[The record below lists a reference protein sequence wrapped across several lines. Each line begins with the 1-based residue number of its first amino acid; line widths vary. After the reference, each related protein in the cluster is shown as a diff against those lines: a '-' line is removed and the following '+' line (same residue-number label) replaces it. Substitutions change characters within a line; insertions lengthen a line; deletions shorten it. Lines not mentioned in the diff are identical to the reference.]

1 MKLSIPVFLTLALLL
16 LVFSFVRADAVSADS
31 GILTTPQTAPGTL
44 TSTITSTGV
53 LTTVNLTGV
62 IVSGSGSNLPTPIS
76 VTLYAYQPSSSAMDL
91 IFTTTT
97 IAQTGGDF
105 AFDHVAKPDGMVY
118 MTSAT
123 YAGLPYHSTPSM
135 GEPMT
140 ITVFDV
146 TTATGH
152 LMADQLHLIFS
163 FSATGDL
170 EVMEVY
176 ILTNVGTQTIVGG
189 QGQLLVDFPIPE
201 GALNPDFRSGL
212 VGEAELETHDGFW
225 EIPAVRPGGLYGVSY
240 AFTLPY
246 AKKATLNQPVALPIN
261 AVGVLLPAQGNLKIE
276 SAGLV
281 DGGLSDFGGTSY
293 HVYSGESLQAGTQ
306 LTIKI
311 SGDPNASPSSA
322 GQASSGSR
330 VGLIIGFG
338 AFGLVL
344 ILAGVWISRRNHID
358 SPEIEADVAEE
369 EETEQDFPRGESL
382 ASAQDQPESSADADT
397 LMDDI
402 IALDDL
408 YQAGELPEAAYRE
421 RRAELKEKLGVILG
435 DKE

>member
-1 MKLSIPVFLTLALLL
+1 
-16 LVFSFVRADAVSADS
+16 
-31 GILTTPQTAPGTL
+31 
-44 TSTITSTGV
+44 
-53 LTTVNLTGV
+53 
-62 IVSGSGSNLPTPIS
+62 
-76 VTLYAYQPSSSAMDL
+76 
-91 IFTTTT
+91 
-97 IAQTGGDF
+97 
-105 AFDHVAKPDGMVY
+105 
-118 MTSAT
+118 
-123 YAGLPYHSTPSM
+123 
-135 GEPMT
+135 MT

-146 TTATGH
+146 TTATNH

-163 FSATGDL
+163 FSPTGDL

-176 ILTNVGTQTIVGG
+176 ILTNVGTQTVIVG
-189 QGQLLVDFPIPE
+189 QGDQLMLNFPIPE

-240 AFTLPY
+240 AFSMPY
-246 AKKATLNQPVALPIN
+246 AKKATLNQAIELPVG

-276 SAGLV
+276 SDGLV

-293 HVYSGESLQAGTQ
+293 RIYSGESLKAGTQ
-306 LTIKI
+306 LTVKI
-311 SGDPNASPSSA
+311 SGDPNAPASSA
-322 GQASSGSR
+322 GQGTTGSR
-330 VGLIIGFG
+330 LGLIIGLG

-344 ILAGVWISRRNHID
+344 VLAGVWISRRNRIGGD
-358 SPEIEADVAEE
+358 LETETEVVEE
-369 EETEQDFPRGESL
+369 EAPEL
-382 ASAQDQPESSADADT
+382 ALDQPESSVDADT

-421 RRAELKEKLGVILG
+421 RRAELKEKLSALLG